1 MSTQQTAKTQYVD
14 VNGVKLAYRRFGRST
29 GIPLVMHIHFRGT
42 MDHWD
47 PALINPL
54 AEARE
59 IILLDNSG
67 VGKSPGE
74 VPDNYTAWAKVVIDL
89 VSALGI
95 KKIDMLGFSMGGFVA
110 QLVALNAP
118 HLVRRLILA
127 GTGPSAGEGVEAGS
141 NEAFRIL
148 SIAKTPEEGEAAFLK
163 TFYSLSEEKQALG
176 RTWWKRI
183 NERSVEERADYLGPE
198 GTQRQTEAVI
208 KWASGIDGTY
218 DRLGEMK
225 IPVLVANGDNDIII
239 PTANSFVLK
248 KRIPNAYLHIYP
260 DTGHGFL
267 FEYASLFSKH
277 VNIFLDM

>member
-67 VGKSPGE
+67 VGKSSGE

-89 VSALGI
+89 VGALDI

-118 HLVRRLILA
+118 HLVRCLILA
-127 GTGPSAGEGVEAGS
+127 GTGPSAGEGVGAGS
-141 NEAFRIL
+141 SEAFRIL
-148 SIAKTPEEGEAAFLK
+148 SVAKTPEEGK
-163 TFYSLSEEKQALG
+163 
-176 RTWWKRI
+176 
-183 NERSVEERADYLGPE
+183 
-198 GTQRQTEAVI
+198 
-208 KWASGIDGTY
+208 
-218 DRLGEMK
+218 
-225 IPVLVANGDNDIII
+225 
-239 PTANSFVLK
+239 
-248 KRIPNAYLHIYP
+248 LH
-260 DTGHGFL
+260 F
-267 FEYASLFSKH
+267 
-277 VNIFLDM
+277 